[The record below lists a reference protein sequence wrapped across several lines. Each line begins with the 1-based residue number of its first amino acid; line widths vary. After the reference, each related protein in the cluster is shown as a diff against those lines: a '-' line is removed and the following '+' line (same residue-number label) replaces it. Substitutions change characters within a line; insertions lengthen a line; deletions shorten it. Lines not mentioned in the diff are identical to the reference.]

1 VQVELLE
8 VLQMYRLVLRRT
20 LKFSL
25 GRLAVMIAPVTTA
38 MVLLLMFLLVLMQ
51 SCSRIIM
58 MFGN

>member
-1 VQVELLE
+1 
-8 VLQMYRLVLRRT
+8 MYRLVLRRT

-25 GRLAVMIAPVTTA
+25 GRLTVMIAVVTTA
-38 MVLLLMFLLVLMQ
+38 MVLLLMFFAGVNAQ